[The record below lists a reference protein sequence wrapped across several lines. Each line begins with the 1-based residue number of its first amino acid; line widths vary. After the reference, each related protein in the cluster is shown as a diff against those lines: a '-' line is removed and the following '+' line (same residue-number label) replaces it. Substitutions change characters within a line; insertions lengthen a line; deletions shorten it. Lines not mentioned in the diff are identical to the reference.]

1 MNTRDIRQAR
11 REELAVEKAIGGMDQ
26 EEWLQ
31 LLRQVGLP
39 ADAPEEDEF
48 ERAAAAIDLAR
59 QPQPEP
65 MPRHLLAA
73 VAADAGRYFATE
85 RAGAAP
91 APARAAPARPARS
104 PRRGPS
110 SVWVTY
116 GGWLAAAASLVA
128 VVGPALLERDATP
141 GSAPTVAV
149 TTQPGSRIS
158 EPPPSPAGSL
168 AAATAGNGNDA
179 TGRQRPLIPQPS
191 GAPADTPLS
200 ARSEVSDVV
209 TDAAGDP
216 AAERAALVAQR
227 FVLRRN
233 WAPAGDPAGR
243 TVQGDVVWDARAQT
257 GYMRFVGLRRNDP
270 SSEQYQLWIFDG
282 RRDERYPV
290 DGGVFDVRGG
300 EDEVIVPIRARL
312 PVGTP
317 LAFAVTIERPGGVVV
332 SERNRVVVI
341 ARVG

>member
-1 MNTRDIRQAR
+1 MNTRNIKQAR

-39 ADAPEEDEF
+39 ADAPEETEL

-59 QPQPEP
+59 QPRPEP

-73 VAADAGRYFATE
+73 VAADAGQYFATE
-85 RAGAAP
+85 RAPAP
-91 APARAAPARPARS
+91 ALARAAPALPATSRRRGARS
-104 PRRGPS
+104 
-110 SVWVTY
+110 VWFTY

-141 GSAPTVAV
+141 RSAPAVAA
-149 TTQPGSRIS
+149 TTQPGAQIS
-158 EPPPSPAGSL
+158 EPAPSPAGSL
-168 AAATAGNGNDA
+168 AAATADNGSDA
-179 TGRQRPLIPQPS
+179 TGRGRPRTPQLAV
-191 GAPADTPLS
+191 APADTRFNS
-200 ARSEVSDVV
+200 RSEVTEVV
-209 TDAAGDP
+209 AEAAADP

-233 WAPAGDPAGR
+233 WAPAGDSAGR
-243 TVQGDVVWDARAQT
+243 AVQGDVVWDARTQT